1 MCWSSLQ
8 SSNGQALE
16 PAFHFAL
23 RSDIVIPRGLDQERR
38 QHNSPTGRNE
48 ALTDLEDLQVKV
60 TRHVCQC
67 TVSPEALTIL

>member
-48 ALTDLEDLQVKV
+48 ALTDLKTCKL
-60 TRHVCQC
+60 R
-67 TVSPEALTIL
+67 SPDMFVNVL